1 MKSYKSYVYIMFN
14 KRNGTLYTGVTSNL
28 IQRIY
33 EHKQSI
39 YPDSFTSKYCCNK
52 LGYYESFQYI
62 NDAIEREKHIKSQSR
77 KYKLDLIESI
87 NPDWLDLSE
96 QDMFW
101 IR

>member
-1 MKSYKSYVYIMFN
+1 MKNYESYVYIMFN
-14 KRNGTLYTGVTSNL
+14 KRNGTLYTGVTSDL
-28 IQRIY
+28 TQRIY

-39 YPDSFTSKYCCNK
+39 YPDSFTAKYHCNK

>member
-1 MKSYKSYVYIMFN
+1 MKPYKSYVYIMFN

-28 IQRIY
+28 LQRIH

-39 YPDSFTSKYCCNK
+39 YKNSFTAKYNCNK
-52 LGYYESFQYI
+52 LAYYEEFQYI

-77 KYKLDLIESI
+77 KYKIKLIESI
-87 NPDWLDLSE
+87 NPNWIDLSE

-101 IR
+101 VR